1 MLVLNDV
8 VALAVVCVSNTGVL
22 VRCDHERTVLFSSDA
37 LDEVLLYR
45 KIDGASRLAELS
57 CRRKSGGSRERP
69 RNVCGK
75 CLMVAGA
82 GFEPATFRL

>member
-1 MLVLNDV
+1 MRVLNDV

-22 VRCDHERTVLFSSDA
+22 VQCDHERTVLFSSDA

-57 CRRKSGGSRERP
+57 CSGKLNVSEWVFLLGPRPSVREP
-69 RNVCGK
+69 RNS
-75 CLMVAGA
+75 
-82 GFEPATFRL
+82 EFRH